1 MDLPATSFSQKSI
14 YYLFLLLI
22 IGLATACQPQPKQVS
37 IEADGTTKRIT
48 TEATT
53 VRDVL
58 DEAKIELGPL
68 DRVAPD
74 LYTEL
79 KPGMAIKVVRVTEKI
94 EREQA
99 VLSFERQ
106 TVVNEALP
114 KGESRLAQLGVN
126 GEEEI
131 STRIVYEDGQEV
143 NRTEISREV
152 TTPPVP
158 EILIVGPQDS
168 LPSVPVAGT
177 MAYMAN
183 NNAWLVRSSSG
194 SRRALTTD
202 GNLDGRVFNL
212 SPDGRQLLYT
222 TALTNEIDLPL
233 NELWLASTTI
243 VGEKP
248 ITLGVQGVLQAEWS
262 PVLTDS
268 RIIYSTAERTA
279 NPPGWRA
286 NNDLWLLTPPD
297 PTETQNRTK
306 ESPPEP
312 EQILPANT
320 QGLYPWWGTTFVWS
334 PDGTKL
340 AYARA
345 DQIGVID
352 IETAGEAADAT
363 VTPLLDFPPL
373 ETFSDWVWVPGISWS
388 PDGQFIAATVHGPP
402 VASEP
407 EEESQVFDL
416 WLLSIDGAVS
426 AKIANR
432 VGMWSNPAWGEA
444 GLAFGEALTPLQSV
458 NSRYRIVLVDRD
470 GSNRHQLFPFSEE
483 VGVQLPE
490 LVWSPD
496 QEELLFTYNGNLYTV
511 NRQGGLPQQIT
522 TDGQTSHPRWALD
535 QPAVVTGTVSITGT
549 QSLTA
554 SQSITGSAE
563 ITPTS
568 TITITPTVTS
578 TPTRTSTPTTSPT
591 AASSPTSR
599 AATRTPTQ
607 SSTPTRTPTPTSTRP
622 GSTRTATITPSTS
635 PTPLTT
641 TPELITP
648 TLTIT
653 PSSG

>member
-1 MDLPATSFSQKSI
+1 MDLLAVSFSQKSI
-14 YYLFLLLI
+14 FFLLLLMA

-48 TEATT
+48 TEVTT
-53 VRDVL
+53 VRDAL

-68 DRVAPD
+68 DRVNPD

-79 KPGMAIKVVRVTEKI
+79 KPGMTIKVVRVTEKI
-94 EREQA
+94 ERERA

-131 STRIVYEDGQEV
+131 STRIVFEDGQEV

-152 TTPPVP
+152 TVLPVP

-202 GNLDGRVFNL
+202 GNLDGRVFSL

-248 ITLGVQGVLQAEWS
+248 ITVGVQGVLQAEWS

-268 RIIYSTAERTA
+268 RLIYSTAERTA

-286 NNDLWLLTPPD
+286 NNDLWLLTPPN
-297 PTETQNRTK
+297 PTERRNQRD
-306 ESPPEP
+306 ESLPEP
-312 EQILPANT
+312 EAILPANT
-320 QGLYPWWGTTFVWS
+320 QGLYPWWGTTFAWS
-334 PDGTKL
+334 PDGAKL

-352 IETAGEAADAT
+352 IEAAGEAT

-388 PDGQFIAATVHGPP
+388 PDGQFIAATIHGPP

-407 EEESQVFDL
+407 AEESQVFDL
-416 WLLSIDGAVS
+416 WLLNIDGAIS
-426 AKIANR
+426 AKIADR
-432 VGMWSNPAWGEA
+432 VGMWANPAWSEA

-511 NRQGGLPQQIT
+511 NRQGGLPKQIT

-535 QPAVVTGTVSITGT
+535 QPVVLTGTVSITGT

-554 SQSITGSAE
+554 SQSITGSVE
-563 ITPTS
+563 ITPTG
-568 TITITPTVTS
+568 TFTTTPTIIT
-578 TPTRTSTPTTSPT
+578 TPTRTLTPTTSPT
-591 AASSPTSR
+591 ATSSPTSG
-599 AATRTPTQ
+599 AATRTPTPSPTQ
-607 SSTPTRTPTPTSTRP
+607 TRTPTPTRP
-622 GSTRTATITPSTS
+622 GSTRTATITPSAS
-635 PTPLTT
+635 PPSSA

>member
-1 MDLPATSFSQKSI
+1 MDFSAASFSQKSI
-14 YYLFLLLI
+14 YILLLLLLI
-22 IGLATACQPQPKQVS
+22 GLAAACQPQPQQVS

-48 TEATT
+48 TEVAT
-53 VRDVL
+53 VRDAL
-58 DEAKIELGPL
+58 NEAKIELGPL
-68 DRVAPD
+68 DRVNPD

-79 KPGMAIKVVRVTEKI
+79 KPGMTIKVVRVTEKI
-94 EREQA
+94 ERERS

-114 KGESRLAQLGVN
+114 KGETRLAQLGVN

-131 STRIVYEDGQEV
+131 STRIVYEDGAEV

-177 MAYMAN
+177 MAYIAN

-202 GNLDGRVFNL
+202 GNLDGRVFSL

-262 PVLTDS
+262 PVVTDS

-286 NNDLWLLTPPD
+286 NNDLWLLTPPN
-297 PTETQNRTK
+297 PIKRPNQPNA
-306 ESPPEP
+306 SLPEP
-312 EQILPANT
+312 VEILPANT
-320 QGLYPWWGTTFVWS
+320 QGLYPWWGTTFAWS

-340 AYARA
+340 AYAQA
-345 DQIGVID
+345 DQLGLID
-352 IETAGEAADAT
+352 IEAGGEAK
-363 VTPLLDFPPL
+363 VTPLLDFPSL

-388 PDGQFIAATVHGPP
+388 PDGQFIAMTVHGPP

-407 EEESQVFDL
+407 AEESQVFDL

-426 AKIANR
+426 AKIADR

-470 GSNRHQLFPFSEE
+470 GSNRRQLFPFSEE

-511 NRQGGLPQQIT
+511 NRRGGLPQQIT

-535 QPAVVTGTVSITGT
+535 QPVVVTGTISITGT
-549 QSLTA
+549 QALTA
-554 SQSITGSAE
+554 SEHITSSAKSTATGT
-563 ITPTS
+563 ITVTPPVTATPTR
-568 TITITPTVTS
+568 PS
-578 TPTRTSTPTTSPT
+578 TPTISPT
-591 AASSPTSR
+591 ATSSPTSR
-599 AATRTPTQ
+599 AATRTPTL
-607 SSTPTRTPTPTSTRP
+607 SSTPTRTATPTRP
-622 GSTRTATITPSTS
+622 GSTRTATKTPAISPTS
-635 PTPLTT
+635 PT

-648 TLTIT
+648 TLTNT

>member
-212 SPDGRQLLYT
+212 SPDGRQLL
-222 TALTNEIDLPL
+222 
-233 NELWLASTTI
+233 
-243 VGEKP
+243 
-248 ITLGVQGVLQAEWS
+248 
-262 PVLTDS
+262 
-268 RIIYSTAERTA
+268 
-279 NPPGWRA
+279 
-286 NNDLWLLTPPD
+286 
-297 PTETQNRTK
+297 
-306 ESPPEP
+306 
-312 EQILPANT
+312 
-320 QGLYPWWGTTFVWS
+320 
-334 PDGTKL
+334 
-340 AYARA
+340 
-345 DQIGVID
+345 
-352 IETAGEAADAT
+352 
-363 VTPLLDFPPL
+363 
-373 ETFSDWVWVPGISWS
+373 
-388 PDGQFIAATVHGPP
+388 
-402 VASEP
+402 
-407 EEESQVFDL
+407 
-416 WLLSIDGAVS
+416 
-426 AKIANR
+426 
-432 VGMWSNPAWGEA
+432 
-444 GLAFGEALTPLQSV
+444 
-458 NSRYRIVLVDRD
+458 
-470 GSNRHQLFPFSEE
+470 
-483 VGVQLPE
+483 
-490 LVWSPD
+490 
-496 QEELLFTYNGNLYTV
+496 
-511 NRQGGLPQQIT
+511 
-522 TDGQTSHPRWALD
+522 
-535 QPAVVTGTVSITGT
+535 
-549 QSLTA
+549 
-554 SQSITGSAE
+554 
-563 ITPTS
+563 
-568 TITITPTVTS
+568 
-578 TPTRTSTPTTSPT
+578 
-591 AASSPTSR
+591 
-599 AATRTPTQ
+599 
-607 SSTPTRTPTPTSTRP
+607 
-622 GSTRTATITPSTS
+622 
-635 PTPLTT
+635 
-641 TPELITP
+641 
-648 TLTIT
+648 
-653 PSSG
+653 